1 MSSSLKIKSILIIML
16 ILTGAAS
23 IYARPSEAGVV
34 FLTITPG
41 ARPTGMGDSFSAIAD
56 DATASWWN
64 PAGLA
69 RQSGKELTFMH
80 ANWLPGFNLNDMYYD
95 FVAYKQEVPGLGVI
109 GGHITYFY
117 LGEQT
122 KTDEYNN
129 ELGTFK
135 TYETVG
141 ALSYGTD
148 LSDDLFIG
156 LSAKFIYSHL
166 SDTGAGNEK
175 GSGTGHSMALDLGM
189 LYQTEYDTDIA
200 LTLTNLGPKISY
212 IDYEQAD
219 PLPTTLRLGLAYYLF
234 YDEFNSLVLTS
245 DMTKLL
251 VRRGKDLDE
260 GEDGIDTS
268 DEWNYTDP
276 IWKAVFTSWTD
287 ADGVNDVVYGFG
299 AEYWYNK
306 MIALRMG
313 FWNDDM
319 GEISATTYGTSL
331 RYDSYIFDFS
341 YLDAGEGHP
350 LTDTMRF
357 SINIGF

>member
-1 MSSSLKIKSILIIML
+1 MSFTQYTKTAAVILFLAIAVSQ
-16 ILTGAAS
+16 LTS
-23 IYARPSEAGVV
+23 RPSEAGVV
-34 FLTITPG
+34 FLTISPG
-41 ARPTGMGDSFSAIAD
+41 ARPTGMGDSFVAIAD

-69 RQSGKELTFMH
+69 RQSGRELTFMH

-95 FVAYKQEVPGLGVI
+95 FLAYKQEIPGLGVV

-122 KTDEYNN
+122 RTDEYGV
-129 ELGTFK
+129 ELGTFR
-135 TYETVG
+135 TYETAVS
-141 ALSYGTD
+141 LSYGTD
-148 LSDDLFIG
+148 LSDNLFIG
-156 LSAKFIYSHL
+156 LNSKFIYSHL
-166 SDTGAGNEK
+166 SDSGAGNEK

-189 LYQTEYDTDIA
+189 LYQTEYDIDIGV
-200 LTLTNLGPKISY
+200 TITNLGPKISY

-219 PLPTTLRLGLAYYLF
+219 PLPTTFRAGLAYYLF
-234 YDEFNSLVLTS
+234 YDDFNSLVLTG

-251 VRRGKDLDE
+251 VRKGKDLDE

-276 IWKAVFTSWTD
+276 IWTAVFTSWTD
-287 ADGVNDVVYGFG
+287 EDGVKDIVYGLG

-306 MIALRMG
+306 MISLRMG

-319 GEISATTYGTSL
+319 GDISATTYGTSL

-341 YLDAGEGHP
+341 YLDAGKGHP

-357 SINIGF
+357 SLNIGF

>member
-1 MSSSLKIKSILIIML
+1 MKFISFKKKISAALII
-16 ILTGAAS
+16 AAAVMS
-23 IYARPSEAGVV
+23 LNASPSEAGVI
-34 FLTITPG
+34 FLTISPG
-41 ARPTGMGDSFSAIAD
+41 ARPTGMGDSFGAIAD

-64 PAGLA
+64 PAGLG
-69 RQSGKELTFMH
+69 RQSGRELTFMH

-95 FVAYKQEVPGLGVI
+95 FLAYKQEIPGLGTI
-109 GGHITYFY
+109 GGNIIYFY
-117 LGEQT
+117 LGEQI

-129 ELGTFK
+129 QLGTFK
-135 TYETVG
+135 TYET
-141 ALSYGTD
+141 AFTLSYGTD
-148 LSDDLFIG
+148 LTDNMYIG
-156 LSAKFIYSHL
+156 LNSKFIYSHL

-175 GSGTGHSMALDLGM
+175 GSGTGHSMALDLGF
-189 LYQTEYDTDIA
+189 LYQTDYDLDIG

-219 PLPTTLRLGLAYYLF
+219 PLPTTFRLATAYYLF
-234 YDEFNSLVLTS
+234 YDDFNSLVLTS

-251 VRRGKDLDE
+251 VRRGKDLDQ
-260 GEDGIDTS
+260 GDPGIDTS

-276 IWKAVFTSWTD
+276 IWKAIFTSWTD
-287 ADGVNDVVYGFG
+287 DDGVKDIVYGFG

-306 MIALRMG
+306 MISLRMG

-319 GEISATTYGTSL
+319 GKISATTYGTSL